1 MEEKKLLRLIA
12 LLCLFTFSTSALAQ
26 SPDAWLQEALKLKQ
40 EGWGQR
46 VSPALP
52 DMTRPIAP
60 LIAFVSF
67 SMPEDS
73 LKAILEQVDR
83 VGGTVLLRG
92 LVNNS
97 FKDTATVVAR
107 LVEEHGTGFG
117 VDPKLFAKYDINT
130 VPAFV
135 VPNGETSFDKIS
147 GNISL
152 VAALEALVQ
161 EGNNPEAALL
171 LLDKLRK
178 GQP

>member
-1 MEEKKLLRLIA
+1 MEETQLLRPII
-12 LLCLFTFSTSALAQ
+12 LLCLLIFSSPALAQ

-46 VSPALP
+46 VSPTLP
-52 DMTRPIAP
+52 DMVRPIAP

-67 SMPEDS
+67 SMPQDS

-107 LVEEHGTGFG
+107 MVEEHGTGFG
-117 VDPKLFAKYDINT
+117 VDPKLFVKYAINA

-152 VAALEALVQ
+152 IAALEALVQ
-161 EGNNPEAALL
+161 EGGNPEAARLL
-171 LLDKLRK
+171 LGKLRMDK
-178 GQP
+178 P